1 MKKLLFVLMLLPF
14 VSIAQKPLPR
24 YENDTLYTSS
34 GYNIYI
40 GQVLQFGIGSG
51 RDGKF
56 KYVNIKNNVPFSTLK
71 NNSIEVKQ
79 MMNYG
84 ISILSNAYIEI
95 IGSFTYKDGTKGV
108 IDIHM
113 AFDRAIEYSGKLP
126 GELLVPGEFKFRLK
140 GTVAEEI
147 NKFYELYKEGFL
159 TKEEFEAQ
167 KKKLLGQ
174 K

>member
-1 MKKLLFVLMLLPF
+1 MKKLFFVLMLFPL

-34 GYNIYI
+34 GYKIYI
-40 GQVLQFGIGSG
+40 GQVLHFGIGSG
-51 RDGKF
+51 SGGKF
-56 KYVNIKNNVPFSTLK
+56 RYVNIKNDVLHSALK
-71 NNSIEVKQ
+71 NNSITVKE
-79 MMNYG
+79 MLNYG
-84 ISILSNAYIEI
+84 ISALGNAYIEI
-95 IGSFTYKDGTKGV
+95 VGSFMYKDGTKGV

-126 GELLVPGEFKFRLK
+126 GELLVPAEFKLRLK

-147 NKFYELYKEGFL
+147 NKFYDLYKEGII

-167 KKKLLGQ
+167 KKKLLGSQ
-174 K
+174 